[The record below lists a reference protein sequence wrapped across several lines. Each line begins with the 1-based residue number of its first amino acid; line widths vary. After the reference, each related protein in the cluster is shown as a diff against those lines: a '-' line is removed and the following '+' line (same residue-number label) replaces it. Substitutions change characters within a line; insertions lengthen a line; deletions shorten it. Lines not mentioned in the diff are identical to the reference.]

1 MALTGVVVCVD
12 ERPKG
17 LQNYLTLIS
26 QRAKMQGFI
35 VQVPSLFCVSLL
47 NPTFSFDYDSMFA
60 EAVAEISKGLGDGSL
75 KRKFHI
81 VEGLER
87 APAALPMLFRGENNG
102 KL

>member
-1 MALTGVVVCVD
+1 MTLTGVVVCVD